1 MREPGRLSERA
12 SLYEVE
18 REVTSTGLD
27 RVIPVL
33 HRQRA
38 VGRRSGPANSQSEAR
53 RDQGRRTLSQE
64 SELPPLAETD
74 PGRVITH
81 SGDSLTVSAAGP
93 HRRTLRHATPAC
105 SRMGRGQPPNTTLAA
120 EVSDAAALRT
130 LGAHGGRSCG
140 RPLCNPGRC
149 HPDSTRLPVLLLSP
163 PLRRCTRSHA
173 RCGRHF
179 GGTACCGCR

>member
-53 RDQGRRTLSQE
+53 RDEGRRTLSQE

-81 SGDSLTVSAAGP
+81 SGHSLTVSAA
-93 HRRTLRHATPAC
+93 RRLRHTPSYATPAG
-105 SRMGRGQPPNTTLAA
+105 SRRGGGRRQLACIRHGSTGP
-120 EVSDAAALRT
+120 VAALPI
-130 LGAHGGRSCG
+130 LGGSRSCSI
-140 RPLCNPGRC
+140 PLCSPGQLHQNRARATRLAPGRLSA
-149 HPDSTRLPVLLLSP
+149 PSWVL
-163 PLRRCTRSHA
+163 
-173 RCGRHF
+173 
-179 GGTACCGCR
+179 